1 MPFVFVAVPSAVID
15 FHCPDQDAPW
25 QVIASDIFDPIL
37 LHIFGIFFF
46 REPAQAGINLN
57 PSTDVSLNRAVLDLL
72 DSPHDRFGVRLTNA
86 EGSQVLDRLVIF
98 W

>member
-1 MPFVFVAVPSAVID
+1 
-15 FHCPDQDAPW
+15 
-25 QVIASDIFDPIL
+25 
-37 LHIFGIFFF
+37 
-46 REPAQAGINLN
+46 
-57 PSTDVSLNRAVLDLL
+57 VSLNRAVLDLL